1 MSSTERR
8 RRAIEKCWFAPRW
21 RPVIAVVMSCVYAT
35 NLAAPL
41 SRMMSGRRGTSLW
54 WGCCCWNTLVLHCC
68 IRCRRQ
74 RTREVGGA
82 YIRLNTD
89 VMLFRRIVSSPANDG
104 ILNIQPHCPFYAVNA
119 DLDSDFVTCTWMVFS
134 VYRRHLYGDLL
145 YPQSRGS
152 NLQVLT
158 IQQIAGI
165 GKDLEWSWMLFT
177 CATVDKNSTVF
188 ERRAVPLR

>member
-1 MSSTERR
+1 VPATADKGSRR
-8 RRAIEKCWFAPRW
+8 R
-21 RPVIAVVMSCVYAT
+21 
-35 NLAAPL
+35 
-41 SRMMSGRRGTSLW
+41 
-54 WGCCCWNTLVLHCC
+54 LH
-68 IRCRRQ
+68 
-74 RTREVGGA
+74 V
-82 YIRLNTD
+82 NTD

-165 GKDLEWSWMLFT
+165 GKDLE
-177 CATVDKNSTVF
+177 
-188 ERRAVPLR
+188 